1 MRGALVTLPERMQRV
16 HTLTY
21 FGLPSTSA
29 RTRWMLGRHRRLVT
43 LWAWEIL
50 LPVIGPLPQIS
61 HRCAIVEFL
70 LEVPA
75 WGLNC
80 LTHVT
85 RYCKYERRSQ
95 SRIFVFEAVEAAT
108 QT

>member
-1 MRGALVTLPERMQRV
+1 
-16 HTLTY
+16 
-21 FGLPSTSA
+21 
-29 RTRWMLGRHRRLVT
+29 LVT

-50 LPVIGPLPQIS
+50 LPDIGPLPQIS

-70 LEVPA
+70 LEVPT

-85 RYCKYERRSQ
+85 LFCKYERRSEP
-95 SRIFVFEAVEAAT
+95 RIIVFEAAEAAI